1 MCLDHSADMARFPTP
16 TARLAG
22 LVCLLIPLAP
32 TGGIAAA
39 ADGAIEITRADCSRL
54 VKHVPAPDVT
64 YQPGVDVHGKPVAP
78 ADLDGGYQV
87 ALPRVIRIPITVL
100 LDERF
105 GIPANSVLYKAE
117 AEIGVA
123 EVDLV
128 DGRVT
133 FNGQDLA
140 PAEAQALSAACQE
153 YLRSPPGQ

>member
-1 MCLDHSADMARFPTP
+1 MPLNHSADMARFPTLA
-16 TARLAG
+16 ARFAG
-22 LVCLLIPLAP
+22 LACLLIPLAS
-32 TGGIAAA
+32 TGGVAVA

-54 VKHVPAPDVT
+54 VKHVPAPDVA

-87 ALPRVIRIPITVL
+87 ALPRVVRIPITVL
-100 LDERF
+100 LEDRF

-123 EVDLV
+123 EIDLV

-133 FNGQDLA
+133 FNGRDLA
-140 PAEAQALSAACQE
+140 TAEAQALSAACQE
-153 YLRSPPGQ
+153 YLRTPPGQ

>member
-1 MCLDHSADMARFPTP
+1 MARFPTP
-16 TARLAG
+16 TARFAG
-22 LVCLLIPLAP
+22 LACLLIALAP
-32 TGGIAAA
+32 TGGIASAA
-39 ADGAIEITRADCSRL
+39 NGAIEITRADCSRL
-54 VKHVPAPDVT
+54 VKHVPAPDVA

-78 ADLDGGYQV
+78 ADLDGGYQL

-100 LDERF
+100 LEDRF

-133 FNGQDLA
+133 FNGRDLA
-140 PAEAQALSAACQE
+140 TAEAQALSAACQE